1 MINDITLWKDRDTQ
15 WFARIKWNGY
25 RYSYIYY
32 HLDEEKIIHASFSVA
47 KDSSLLALLV
57 NIMEPKIIE

>member
-1 MINDITLWKDRDTQ
+1 MILPFGKTETLNGLHV
-15 WFARIKWNGY
+15 FKWNGY